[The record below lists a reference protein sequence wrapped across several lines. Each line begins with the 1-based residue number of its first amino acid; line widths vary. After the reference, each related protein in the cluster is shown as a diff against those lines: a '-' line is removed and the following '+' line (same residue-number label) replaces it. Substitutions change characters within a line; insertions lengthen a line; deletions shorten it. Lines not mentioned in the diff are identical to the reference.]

1 MRRIWG
7 KRGAEEMKG
16 RKAFRRAA
24 IVLMLAVLLGAG
36 VLASGAFGM
45 VLLGGDA
52 TDSTSTATDTTSTSA
67 DTTTA
72 SAPESTTT
80 ASTTQSATTTA
91 PANTAAPTIRSD
103 QEDYAP
109 GSMVTL
115 TGAGWAA
122 SERVH
127 IFVNDDVGQTWQ
139 YNGDVTTN
147 LDGGFTAQFQLPNS
161 FVATY
166 TVTATGSGGETATTR
181 FTDASTDVR
190 AAPSGVSFTLTYQG
204 FTDSGCATPAN
215 GQNGNV
221 QTATVTATAG
231 PNLSGPNF
239 WKLTAGAA
247 TAPTG
252 ATFSSWASSGGG
264 TFTTLGTNVICAT
277 TATSSNNYIYNAT
290 YTTVQNQTITVGT
303 HAPANAA
310 FNSSFTVA
318 ATASSGLS
326 VAYSSTGV
334 CTNVGATFTVNSG
347 AGTCTVHYNQA
358 GNASFN
364 PAPEVMES
372 VTAQKA
378 AQLISFAALAGK
390 TFGDAPFTV
399 SGTGGGSGNPVT
411 FSVGAS
417 DNCTSGGTNGA
428 TITITGAGSCTVT
441 ANQAG
446 NANYNAAAPVS
457 RSFSIGKADQAI
469 SFAALAGKTF
479 GDAPFT
485 VSATGGGSG
494 NPVTFSVGASD
505 NCTSGGTNGATITIT
520 GAGSCTV
527 TANQAGNANYNAA
540 APVSRSFSIG
550 KADQTI
556 SFAPLA
562 DKTFG
567 DSDFMVSATASSG
580 LTVGFSALGDCT
592 TSLGG
597 FVHITGAGSC
607 TITASQAGNDNYNAA
622 ASVPQAFT
630 ISKADQTISF
640 GALVDKTY
648 GDADFGVSAT
658 ASSGLAVN
666 FSASGNCTVSASTVH
681 ITGAGSC
688 SVTAS
693 QGGDANYNAAQDVTQ
708 PFTISKA
715 DQTISFG
722 ALVDK
727 TYGDADFQCECN
739 REFWDWR

>member
-221 QTATVTATAG
+221 QTATVRQQRAEPERAEFLEIDSRRGDGTDRG
-231 PNLSGPNF
+231 NVFVLGQFGWWNL
-239 WKLTAGAA
+239 
-247 TAPTG
+247 
-252 ATFSSWASSGGG
+252 
-264 TFTTLGTNVICAT
+264 
-277 TATSSNNYIYNAT
+277 
-290 YTTVQNQTITVGT
+290 
-303 HAPANAA
+303 H
-310 FNSSFTVA
+310 NSRNERD
-318 ATASSGLS
+318 L
-326 VAYSSTGV
+326 
-334 CTNVGATFTVNSG
+334 CD
-347 AGTCTVHYNQA
+347 HR
-358 GNASFN
+358 
-364 PAPEVMES
+364 
-372 VTAQKA
+372 
-378 AQLISFAALAGK
+378 
-390 TFGDAPFTV
+390 D
-399 SGTGGGSGNPVT
+399 
-411 FSVGAS
+411 
-417 DNCTSGGTNGA
+417 
-428 TITITGAGSCTVT
+428 
-441 ANQAG
+441 
-446 NANYNAAAPVS
+446 
-457 RSFSIGKADQAI
+457 
-469 SFAALAGKTF
+469 
-479 GDAPFT
+479 
-485 VSATGGGSG
+485 
-494 NPVTFSVGASD
+494 
-505 NCTSGGTNGATITIT
+505 
-520 GAGSCTV
+520 
-527 TANQAGNANYNAA
+527 
-540 APVSRSFSIG
+540 
-550 KADQTI
+550 
-556 SFAPLA
+556 
-562 DKTFG
+562 
-567 DSDFMVSATASSG
+567 
-580 LTVGFSALGDCT
+580 
-592 TSLGG
+592 
-597 FVHITGAGSC
+597 
-607 TITASQAGNDNYNAA
+607 
-622 ASVPQAFT
+622 
-630 ISKADQTISF
+630 
-640 GALVDKTY
+640 
-648 GDADFGVSAT
+648 
-658 ASSGLAVN
+658 
-666 FSASGNCTVSASTVH
+666 
-681 ITGAGSC
+681 
-688 SVTAS
+688 
-693 QGGDANYNAAQDVTQ
+693 
-708 PFTISKA
+708 
-715 DQTISFG
+715 
-722 ALVDK
+722 
-727 TYGDADFQCECN
+727 
-739 REFWDWR
+739 